1 METWFLN
8 HVLGLLL
15 LVSPGPLGAWTPPH
29 TDTATDRRS
38 SRDPVTGGY
47 YQYYSHQPA
56 GTEGAGAAEN
66 KVLTAATSHSSE
78 SLLPSGGDVPH
89 THTAETHTAAAGNLA
104 TEQTQTLQETNSWS
118 QEKTAGP
125 STEPFV
131 STVVATTEPSNT
143 DWEDLPTPDRLPDFS
158 PAFSVEPRPWTVT
171 EEGGL
176 PRDSPES
183 SLRLGDATGSAS
195 STALG
200 VPVRT
205 DSTYFSTTVSRAGER
220 TLLSVTLS
228 TSGNSTSSVFTEDTN
243 SRQPP
248 STWGVPVRGTES
260 EDYTNSVPST
270 SANDRDTTRS
280 DPHLTHSFS
289 RTFSETESPGMSR
302 GTHALTGRPNST
314 EDQPASTSEGTPNS
328 TPPLRVTG
336 TSTDQSDMS
345 VSSTPPGVS
354 PDGRPANVSGT
365 VQGSGSS
372 VGTSTE
378 SSTGSLSSSSSG
390 TQGGTERVSSQTEEV
405 DVGAGLTT
413 ALPTVRT
420 SITELDDSLT
430 RFLSGQPPFIPK
442 TDGPVSS
449 TEVFLTTTPVTVAH
463 RSQVTEEEE
472 TFKAAATTAS
482 TPTPPPSSSSSGGGS
497 SSSSSS
503 GSSSPTQ
510 GSPTLDSITT
520 PPATVST
527 LGQQTSTAA
536 PAQPL
541 SPSHTQG
548 PSTGMAG
555 PVNVTVHRPEVS
567 TATQGVTMAR
577 GVHTTTATTTATS
590 SPSTPTRS
598 TAAPHITRKQTDRG
612 TTEPAV
618 TTAPTEFQPT
628 KAPPRNPCA
637 PNPCMNGGM
646 CVSHE
651 GREFTCRCLQA
662 WTGLNCSED
671 ANECEQDP
679 CPPGSRCVNTQGSFS
694 CKCPLGFDLHDG
706 RTCTRAKTFLG
717 TFSVNRQPH
726 DLVEFRRVIV
736 HEIQREII
744 QLLNASLSVLHG
756 YSRSTLSNSEEED
769 GLHISA
775 VNMFSV
781 STEVTSAEVFN
792 SIQMSLS
799 NCSSSSAHCR
809 MVLHH
814 KLTYQVESLC
824 LAQKTPCD
832 TERSTCTDSSGT
844 AYCQCLQG
852 YYKHNPEDLSCIECG
867 DGYKLENGTCVQ
879 CMFGFGGFNCGNFY
893 KLIAVVVSPAGGGLL
908 LILIIALIV
917 TCCRKDKNDINKIIF
932 KSGDLQMSPYTD
944 FPKSSRVSMEWGRET
959 IEMQENGSTKNLLQM
974 TDIYYSPALR
984 NSDLERNGLYPF
996 TGLPGSRH
1004 SCIYPAQWNPS
1015 FISDDS
1021 RRRDYF

>member
-1 METWFLN
+1 MIVFPTLN
-8 HVLGLLL
+8 RHCFIF
-15 LVSPGPLGAWTPPH
+15 ST
-29 TDTATDRRS
+29 
-38 SRDPVTGGY
+38 
-47 YQYYSHQPA
+47 
-56 GTEGAGAAEN
+56 
-66 KVLTAATSHSSE
+66 
-78 SLLPSGGDVPH
+78 
-89 THTAETHTAAAGNLA
+89 A

-463 RSQVTEEEE
+463 SQVYFWNNFTRV
-472 TFKAAATTAS
+472 TS
-482 TPTPPPSSSSSGGGS
+482 YLS
-497 SSSSSS
+497 
-503 GSSSPTQ
+503 
-510 GSPTLDSITT
+510 
-520 PPATVST
+520 VST

-618 TTAPTEFQPT
+618 TTAPTDPFLYFALFSKNPG
-628 KAPPRNPCA
+628 NPCA

-852 YYKHNPEDLSCIECG
+852 YYKHNPEDLSCIGEPP
-867 DGYKLENGTCVQ
+867 LSVCV